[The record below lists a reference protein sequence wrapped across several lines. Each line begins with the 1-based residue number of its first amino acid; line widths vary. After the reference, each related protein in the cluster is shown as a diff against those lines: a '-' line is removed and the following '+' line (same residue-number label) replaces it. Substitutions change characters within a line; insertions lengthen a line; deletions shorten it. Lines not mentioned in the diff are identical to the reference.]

1 MSEGEER
8 HRAVMLN
15 RNGSKPCEPSTS
27 VTNRASST
35 IAKTEKRLEPTLR
48 QLQMRHCSDV
58 ARLTSVGATDRPY
71 TARVSCDAERLSE
84 L

>member
-35 IAKTEKRLEPTLR
+35 IAKTEKRCIKMIEE
-48 QLQMRHCSDV
+48 
-58 ARLTSVGATDRPY
+58 
-71 TARVSCDAERLSE
+71 AEAQFE
-84 L
+84 